1 MYNLSSGGDTMCIL
15 RNGGDT
21 MYNLSTGG
29 DTMCSLCSGNTM
41 YNLKENIQA
50 TGLKRERTKEFTHL
64 GLDF

>member
-1 MYNLSSGGDTMCIL
+1 MYNLVS
-15 RNGGDT
+15 GGDT
-21 MYNLSTGG
+21 MYNLSSGG

-50 TGLKRERTKEFTHL
+50 TGLKREPTKEFTHL